1 MNKKEMRNIVGN
13 EEIAGIREKCYANL
27 EARVSQPIAQA
38 LEHLRSFAFDNALLP
53 DVPAITISV
62 DTFYTLI
69 EPFSGDAKEAYKLKG
84 MKAGEIFAKKYIDF
98 LRYEVGVPQSIW
110 HLLKGWAF
118 FDTGANWG
126 TFNILYEEE
135 QKKVIVTLE
144 NSFLTRKLEKDKHR
158 FCPFMDGY
166 IEGLLW
172 TCLKYYPRWYKDV
185 LGHLPSNINIE
196 PIAVK
201 EEPEW
206 DVCRFIVS
214 LQQEE
219 LVDAFDRIYG
229 IERLIEGGDLRRI
242 PLEIRTVLEIALKKK
257 LAIKEE
263 ERIYVP
269 QLLTP
274 FKALKDKGK
283 MSIKKISNIYA
294 WASQDAHRTVTYSE
308 EEIIKNLGVVADFLQ
323 DLELLE
329 IDEEKRI
336 LFRTKALDARAGGEV
351 KKRGGIFISYS
362 HQDKEFVDGLVQD
375 LHNSG
380 ISIWVD
386 SAEIKL
392 GDSLIDKVSEGIDKM
407 EYLAVVLSSASVNS
421 SWVKKEVAVAMNQEI
436 RGKKIKVLPLLHREC
451 EIPNFLQDKKYAD
464 FTEEERYEVAI
475 EVILDR
481 LR

>member
-1 MNKKEMRNIVGN
+1 MNKKEMRNIIGN
-13 EEIAGIREKCYANL
+13 EEIAGIRQKCSANL
-27 EARVSQPIAQA
+27 EAQVSQPIAQA
-38 LEHLRSFAFDNALLP
+38 LEHLRVFAFNNALLP

-84 MKAGEIFAKKYIDF
+84 MEAGEIFAKKYIDF
-98 LRYEVGVPQSIW
+98 LRYKVGVPQSIW

-126 TFNILYEEE
+126 TFDIFYEEE

-158 FCPFMDGY
+158 FCSFMDGY
-166 IEGLLW
+166 IEGILW

-185 LGHLPSNINIE
+185 LGHIPANMNIE
-196 PIAVK
+196 PILVK
-201 EEPEW
+201 EEPEG
-206 DVCRFIVS
+206 DICRFIVS
-214 LQQEE
+214 LQPEE
-219 LVDAFDRIYG
+219 LADIFDMMYG
-229 IERLIEGGDLRRI
+229 IDRLIECGDLRRI
-242 PLEIRTVLEIALKKK
+242 PLEIRMVLEIALKKK

-274 FKALKDKGK
+274 FKALKDKRK
-283 MSIKKISNIYA
+283 MNIKKISNIYA
-294 WASQDAHRTVTYSE
+294 WASRDAHLIVTYSK
-308 EEIIKNLGVVADFLQ
+308 EEIIKNLGIVADFLR

-329 IDEEKRI
+329 IDDENKI

-351 KKRGGIFISYS
+351 KKGRGIFISYS
-362 HQDKEFVDGLVQD
+362 HQDKEFVDKLVQD
-375 LHNSG
+375 LQNSG

-386 SAEIKL
+386 KVEIKL
-392 GDSLIDKVSEGIDKM
+392 GDSFIEKISEGIDKM
-407 EYLAVVLSSASVNS
+407 EYLAIVLSPDSVNS
-421 SWVKKEVAVAMNQEI
+421 SWVKKEVEVAMNQEI
-436 RGKKIKVLPLLHREC
+436 QGKKIKVLPLLHREC
-451 EIPNFLQDKKYAD
+451 TIPSFLQDKLYAD
-464 FTEEERYEVAI
+464 FTEEERYEVAL
-475 EVILDR
+475 EMILNR

>member
-1 MNKKEMRNIVGN
+1 MNKKEMRNIVGD
-13 EEIAGIREKCYANL
+13 EEIADIRKKCSANL
-27 EARVSQPIAQA
+27 EAQVSQPIAQA
-38 LEHLRSFAFDNALLP
+38 MEHLESFAFNNALLP

-69 EPFSGDAKEAYKLKG
+69 EPFSGDVKEVYKSKG
-84 MKAGEIFAKKYIDF
+84 VGAGKIFAKKYIDF

-126 TFNILYEEE
+126 TFDVFYDAE
-135 QKKVIVTLE
+135 QKKVIVTLT

-158 FCPFMDGY
+158 FCSFMAGY
-166 IEGLLW
+166 IEGVLW

-185 LGHLPSNINIE
+185 LGHIPSNINIA
-196 PIAVK
+196 PILVK
-201 EEPEW
+201 EEPEG
-206 DVCRFIVS
+206 DICRFIVS

-219 LVDAFDRIYG
+219 LANAFDMLYN
-229 IERLIEGGDLRRI
+229 IERLIEGRDLRRI
-242 PLEIRTVLEIALKKK
+242 PLEIRTVLETALKKK
-257 LAIKEE
+257 LAINEE

-274 FKALKDKGK
+274 FKALKDKRR
-283 MSIKKISNIYA
+283 MNIKRITKIYA
-294 WASQDAHRTVTYSE
+294 WASRDAHLTVTYSK
-308 EEIIKNLGVVADFLQ
+308 EEILKNLEIVADFLR

-329 IDEEKRI
+329 IDDESKI
-336 LFRTKALDARAGGEV
+336 LLRAKALDARAGGEV
-351 KKRGGIFISYS
+351 KNRKGIFISYS
-362 HQDKEFVDGLVQD
+362 HQDKEFVDRLVQD
-375 LHNSG
+375 LQNSG
-380 ISIWVD
+380 VSIWVD

-392 GDSLIDKVSEGIDKM
+392 GDSLIDKISEGIDKM
-407 EYLAVVLSSASVNS
+407 EYLAVVLSPDSVNS
-421 SWVKKEVAVAMNQEI
+421 SWVKKEVEVAMNQEI